1 MANSGGY
8 NVGVL
13 GATGMVGRLLLEIL
27 VERAFPLKDL
37 RLFASAN
44 SQGKKIP
51 FGGQSYTVEETTEDS
66 FEGLDILFASAA
78 TGANRHFSPIAA
90 RAGATVVDDSAAFR
104 MDPDVPLVIAG
115 VNDDDLLQHNG
126 IIAGPNCSTIQLVL
140 AINPIHQVNPICR
153 MVVDTYQAVSGWG
166 RDAMVELDDQIK
178 AKAAGT
184 GAELPRQIF
193 RHEILGNVLPEVD
206 SFLEDGY
213 TKEEWK
219 VIHETRKIMH
229 APEMMIS
236 CTAVRVPVAVGHSE
250 AVHLELTRPM
260 TADAVREVL
269 AGAPDVRVVDDPS
282 QGLYPVATDAAGT
295 DDVLIGRIRND
306 VSHENGIALWVVA
319 DNLRCG
325 AATNAVR
332 IAEMLIE
339 RDLLHGAAATAASR
353 GSA

>member
-1 MANSGGY
+1 MASSDGY

-13 GATGMVGRLLLEIL
+13 GATGMVGRLLLDIL
-27 VERAFPLKDL
+27 EERAFPLKDL

-44 SQGKKIP
+44 SKGKLVDFAGQGYP
-51 FGGQSYTVEETTEDS
+51 VEETTADS
-66 FEGLDILFASAA
+66 FDGLDILFASAA

-90 RAGATVVDDSAAFR
+90 RAGVAVVDDSSAFR

-140 AINPIHQVNPICR
+140 AINPIHQINPIQR

-178 AKAAGT
+178 ARAAGN
-184 GAELPRQIF
+184 GEALPRQIF

-206 SFLEDGY
+206 SFLADGY

-229 APEMMIS
+229 APEMMIT

-250 AVHLELTRPM
+250 AVHMELSRPM
-260 TADAVREVL
+260 TAAAVREAL
-269 AGAPDVRVVDDPS
+269 TCAPDVRIVDDPS

-295 DDVLIGRIRND
+295 DDVLIGRIRSD
-306 VSHENGIALWVVA
+306 VSHENGVAMWVVA

-339 RDLLHGAAATAASR
+339 RDLLHGAAVPSAG
-353 GSA
+353 GSAE

>member
-1 MANSGGY
+1 MANSDGY

-13 GATGMVGRLLLEIL
+13 GATGMVGRLLLDIL
-27 VERAFPLKDL
+27 EERAFPLKDL
-37 RLFASAN
+37 RLLASAN
-44 SQGKKIP
+44 SRGKHVD
-51 FGGQSYTVEETTEDS
+51 FGGQAYTVEETTEES

-78 TGANRHFSPIAA
+78 TDVNRHFSPIAA
-90 RAGATVVDDSAAFR
+90 RAGVAVVDDSSAFR

-126 IIAGPNCSTIQLVL
+126 IIAGPNCSTMQLVL
-140 AINPIHQVNPICR
+140 AINPIHQVNPIRR

-178 AKAAGT
+178 ARAAGKED
-184 GAELPRQIF
+184 ELPRQIF

-206 SFLEDGY
+206 SFLENGY

-229 APEMMIS
+229 EPEMMIT

-250 AVHLELTRPM
+250 ALHMELTRPM
-260 TADAVREVL
+260 SADEVREVL
-269 AGAPDVRVVDDPS
+269 AGAPDVRIVDDPS

-295 DDVLIGRIRND
+295 DDVLIGRIRSD
-306 VSHENGIALWVVA
+306 VSHENGVAMWVVA

-339 RDLLHGAAATAASR
+339 RGLLHGAVVPAAGRAA
-353 GSA
+353 G

>member
-1 MANSGGY
+1 MARRT
-8 NVGVL
+8 VAVV
-13 GATGMVGRLLLEIL
+13 GATGAVGRELLSVLEQREFSI
-27 VERAFPLKDL
+27 DQL
-37 RLFASAN
+37 RLLASSRRN
-44 SQGKKIP
+44 GRTITFRGKDIP
-51 FGGQSYTVEETTEDS
+51 VEPATPES
-66 FEGLDILFASAA
+66 FKGVDLVFSAA
-78 TGANRHFSPIAA
+78 GTSVSRELAPKAVE
-90 RAGATVVDDSAAFR
+90 AGAVVIDKSSAWRYEDDI
-104 MDPDVPLVIAG
+104 PLVVPE
-115 VNDDDLLQHNG
+115 VNGGDVASHRG
-126 IIAGPNCSTIQLVL
+126 IIACPNCSTIQ
-140 AINPIHQVNPICR
+140 
-153 MVVDTYQAVSGWG
+153 MVVALAPVHREHAIDRVVVSTYQSVSGAG
-166 RDAMVELDDQIK
+166 AGAMLEL
-178 AKAAGT
+178 
-184 GAELPRQIF
+184 GAQAEAIVGGQEPEIAILPRQIAF
-193 RHEILGNVLPEVD
+193 NVIPEVET
-206 SFLEDGY
+206 FRPEDGY
-213 TKEEWK
+213 TSEEWK
-219 VIHETRKIMH
+219 LANETRKIMH
-229 APEMMIS
+229 APEMMIT

-250 AVHLELTRPM
+250 AVHMELTRPM

>member
-44 SQGKKIP
+44 SQGKKVP
-51 FGGQSYTVEETTEDS
+51 FGGQAYTVEETTEDS

-206 SFLEDGY
+206 SFPRRWVHQRGMESHPRDSQD
-213 TKEEWK
+213 
-219 VIHETRKIMH
+219 H
-229 APEMMIS
+229 AR
-236 CTAVRVPVAVGHSE
+236 AGDDDF
-250 AVHLELTRPM
+250 VH
-260 TADAVREVL
+260 
-269 AGAPDVRVVDDPS
+269 
-282 QGLYPVATDAAGT
+282 
-295 DDVLIGRIRND
+295 
-306 VSHENGIALWVVA
+306 
-319 DNLRCG
+319 CG
-325 AATNAVR
+325 A
-332 IAEMLIE
+332 
-339 RDLLHGAAATAASR
+339 GSR
-353 GSA
+353 GRRPLRGRAFGAHPTHDRRRCPRGARRRAGRARGG

>member
-1 MANSGGY
+1 MANSDGY

-13 GATGMVGRLLLEIL
+13 GATGVVGRLLLDIL
-27 VERAFPLKDL
+27 LERAFPVKEL
-37 RLFASAN
+37 RLFASGR
-44 SQGKKIP
+44 SRGKAVD
-51 FGGQSYTVEETTEDS
+51 FGGEAYTVEETTDDS
-66 FEGLDILFASAA
+66 FDGLDILFASAA

-90 RAGATVVDDSAAFR
+90 RAGVAVVDDSSAFR

-115 VNDDDLLQHNG
+115 VNDDDLNRHNG
-126 IIAGPNCSTIQLVL
+126 IIAGPNCTTMQLVI
-140 AINPIHQVNPICR
+140 AVNPIHRVNPIRR

-166 RDAMVELDDQIK
+166 RDAVVELDDQIK
-178 AKAAGT
+178 ARAAGAD
-184 GAELPRQIF
+184 GELPREIF

-206 SFLEDGY
+206 SFLDDGY

-229 APEMMIS
+229 APEMLIT

-250 AVHLELTRPM
+250 AVHLELSEPM
-260 TADAVREVL
+260 TASEVRAAL
-269 AGAPDVRVVDDPS
+269 AGAPDVRVVDDPG

-295 DDVLIGRIRND
+295 DDVLVGRIRSD
-306 VSHENGIALWVVA
+306 VSHENGVALWVVA

-332 IAEMLIE
+332 VAELLIE
-339 RDLLHGAAATAASR
+339 RDLLRGAAVPAAGR
-353 GSA
+353 SAG